1 MKISASGTNHRSVY
15 ADPDTFIVRLTMTNR
30 KKSILLPVAA
40 GLLFGA
46 IWLSPFLGKGIPG
59 GLLPVAAQ
67 DNSFALYLPLVMKPP
82 DSFTFASMGDAHAS
96 ASAFAITVNQLS
108 SLHPELVIFN
118 GDLEHDGVVST
129 EMDPMIADLRNA
141 GLFDQFFPVRGN
153 HDDHVA
159 GSAALW
165 ENYYEAAPN
174 LRIFPTGVNEYV
186 SLDSSSDTLK
196 YSFIYEN
203 SMFIGLDT
211 PDDVDDLTSAQLAFL
226 DSRLTYAESIGLVHA
241 FIYFHMPMY
250 CVESKHCSCSTR
262 TDSRCTPS
270 ALVTVINN
278 HPIISAFFHGHEHI
292 LGWTHMDDTRLA
304 GLTGSFEEFL
314 TSPSG
319 SFTYNSTLYPAR
331 MDYTYMGTETVFGT
345 ITVTG
350 NSFTVNFYKTGTA
363 APVWTRTFTKS
374 VP

>member
-1 MKISASGTNHRSVY
+1 
-15 ADPDTFIVRLTMTNR
+15 MTYR

-59 GLLPVAAQ
+59 GVLPVAAQ
-67 DNSFALYLPLVMKPP
+67 DNSFALYLPLVTKPP

-96 ASAFAITVNQLS
+96 PSAFAITVNQLS
-108 SLHPELVIFN
+108 TLDPDFVIFN

-129 EMDPMIADLRNA
+129 EMDPLIADLKNA
-141 GLFDQFFPVRGN
+141 GLYDQFFPVRGN

-159 GSAALW
+159 GSADLW
-165 ENYYEAAPN
+165 ENYLEAAPN
-174 LRIFPTGVNEYV
+174 LRIFPTGVNEYA
-186 SLDSSSDTLK
+186 SLDSSSDTLN

-211 PDDVDDLTSAQLAFL
+211 PDNVDDLTSAQLAFL
-226 DSRLTYAESIGLVHA
+226 DSRLTYAEIMGLVHA
-241 FIYFHMPMY
+241 FIYFHSPVY
-250 CVESKHCSCSTR
+250 CVESKHCSCSIR
-262 TDSRCTPS
+262 TDSSCTPS
-270 ALVTVINN
+270 ALVTVINY

-319 SFTYNSTLYPAR
+319 TSTYNSNLYPAR
-331 MDYTYMGTETVFGT
+331 MDYTYMGTETVFAT

-350 NSFTVNFYKTGTA
+350 NSFTVNFYKTGTTD
-363 APVWTRTFTKS
+363 PVWTRIFTKS
-374 VP
+374 AP